1 MRWDLIVIRQ
11 LAPRRL
17 KGPLGEVRQKH
28 GHSGFEFAQF
38 ALADVFD
45 LIGDVFDIEL
55 GEFARAQEGGLS
67 FAQATT
73 SVS

>member
-1 MRWDLIVIRQ
+1 
-11 LAPRRL
+11 
-17 KGPLGEVRQKH
+17 VREKDC
-28 GHSGFEFAQF
+28 HSGFEFAQF